1 MSILT
6 KIRDALSSRGHGW
19 WQSFAVAFN
28 DEGFTVTET
37 LRRKRSA
44 NYSATWSSIS
54 AVCFQD
60 GGLGSDIFHIYISNA
75 SSPILVP
82 VEAAGG
88 NLFWLQLT
96 ERGLF
101 PESISA
107 QAVRSIS
114 KSGTLWWPPAAAR

>member
-1 MSILT
+1 LVAI
-6 KIRDALSSRGHGW
+6 I
-19 WQSFAVAFN
+19 FAVAFN
-28 DEGFTVTET
+28 DEGFTVTESV
-37 LRRKRSA
+37 RRKRFA

-60 GGLGSDIFHIYISNA
+60 GGLGSDIFRIYTSSASN
-75 SSPILVP
+75 PILVP
-82 VEAAGG
+82 VEALGG

-107 QAVRSIS
+107 QAVRSRS
-114 KSGTLWWPPAAAR
+114 KSSTLWWPPAAAR

>member
-6 KIRDALSSRGHGW
+6 KIRDAFSAGGHGW
-19 WQSFAVAFN
+19 WQSFAVAFDDN
-28 DEGFTVTET
+28 GFTVTES

-44 NYSATWSSIS
+44 TYSAAWSSIS

-60 GGLGSDIFHIYISNA
+60 GGLGSDVFYVYTSST

-82 VEAAGG
+82 VEADGG

-107 QAVRSIS
+107 QAVRSSS
-114 KSGTLWWPPAAAR
+114 KSSTLWWPPAAAR